1 MMRKTMWISLLLV
14 AAVGCKK
21 EVTPTTPGV
30 DMLATGAEK
39 QYTGSFVDGPYG
51 RVTGKA
57 HIVRNS
63 NATFELL
70 LEGLNSSNGPDLH
83 VYLSKEIQPVNFI
96 DLGPLKSVAGNQLY
110 RLQGPVDFSAYKFAL
125 VHCQAFNH
133 LFGSA
138 QLTKN

>member
-1 MMRKTMWISLLLV
+1 MYRLMTMALLLL
-14 AAVGCKK
+14 AATGCKK
-21 EVTPTTPGV
+21 EVTPTAPGT
-30 DMLATGAEK
+30 DMLAAGAEK

-57 HIVRNS
+57 HVVRNS
-63 NATFELL
+63 NATVELL

-110 RLQGPVDFSAYKFAL
+110 RIQGTVDFSDYKFAL

-138 QLTKN
+138 LLIKN